1 MPPTTPPTIAPVC
14 GLGGDEVVEEDEVV
28 GEDKVVGEDGVVGD
42 DGVVEPSVYL
52 KGV

>member
-14 GLGGDEVVEEDEVV
+14 GLGGDEVVGEDE
-28 GEDKVVGEDGVVGD
+28 
-42 DGVVEPSVYL
+42 VVEPSVYL